1 MISSRSSIL
10 KNKRVSRTSEFISHA
25 PPGLPAVEIVTTLNC
40 IVLEIKY
47 DGTHGIHPER
57 TLLLWEHR
65 FFRLN
70 TSDTSK
76 HQMQHSY
83 QSLTHG
89 SGKRGR
95 GEAHPQGKRPTTS
108 KPGADM
114 QLQKGKWER
123 AAMMDAPLHKDLSAS
138 AFYLPLPGLI
148 PEGLLISTHRAVKS
162 LQAEGN
168 NLMDQWFSNHGF

>member
-1 MISSRSSIL
+1 MISSRSSIF
-10 KNKRVSRTSEFISHA
+10 KKRVSKTSDFISHA

-65 FFRLN
+65 FYRLN
-70 TSDTSK
+70 RPDTSK
-76 HQMQHSY
+76 HQMQPSY
-83 QSLTHG
+83 SSLTHG

-123 AAMMDAPLHKDLSAS
+123 RKACC
-138 AFYLPLPGLI
+138 
-148 PEGLLISTHRAVKS
+148 HRM
-162 LQAEGN
+162 G
-168 NLMDQWFSNHGF
+168 